1 MGAGSSVPPLPNEK
15 TAVGLAGR
23 SSSNVEGQ
31 TQAGESLQ
39 EVEGGVQWLLAA
51 VGKEKEEKAWLAKK
65 FEEKCA
71 EVQTLQKELQKVRA
85 ILDHRGSSPSQPISP
100 QELSPTS
107 SPSKSGVGV
116 AQRRGLQLTVQTAK
130 NPPKVAFQTD
140 KETAPISRAK
150 SSPNMGG
157 DGIEPMS
164 ALLRRRKEDWT
175 PLNQIHQSEADGN
188 KGLSVSTDKVF
199 SLLGDC
205 PASPKRVRVGSKE
218 SEPP

>member
-15 TAVGLAGR
+15 TAVGLNGR

-31 TQAGESLQ
+31 AQAGESMQ

-51 VGKEKEEKAWLAKK
+51 VGKEKEEKAWLAKR

-71 EVQTLQKELQKVRA
+71 EVQALQKELQKVRA
-85 ILDHRGSSPSQPISP
+85 ILDHRGSPPSQTISP
-100 QELSPTS
+100 QEISPTS
-107 SPSKSGVGV
+107 SPSKEV

-140 KETAPISRAK
+140 KETAPITRAK

-175 PLNQIHQSEADGN
+175 PLSQAEAEGN

-205 PASPKRVRVGSKE
+205 PASPKRVRMGSKE